1 MKHLRRFIYF
11 YLTAAALFTSTTTV
25 FADSA
30 SEMKYQ
36 AIDMNGDG
44 RVTRNEWRASA
55 ERSFDNHD
63 WNGDGLLA
71 GDEVKTWKDSD
82 DDWNNQGRR
91 WGHRRWKKMAK
102 IDQNNDGQ
110 ISKSEWRGSAED
122 FDRVDDDRNGFL
134 TPLEIR
140 EYRFEQMDVN
150 RDGRIT
156 RSEWHG
162 RESTFDALDL
172 NKNGVLKPS
181 EYLNPAQT
189 GLGTFASLDVN
200 RSGRIERSEWRGSA
214 SEFDRL
220 DRGGDQV
227 LTEQEFYYDQNT
239 AGDSSTGTT
248 STATTQTL
256 IEQIFE
262 QFLSN
267 Q

>member
-1 MKHLRRFIYF
+1 MKYLRRFVCFNLAITAL
-11 YLTAAALFTSTTTV
+11 LTSAPSV
-25 FADSA
+25 FADAA
-30 SEMKYQ
+30 SEAKYR

-44 RVTRNEWRASA
+44 RVTRNEWRQSF

-63 WNGDGLLA
+63 WNGDGILS

-91 WGHRRWKKMAK
+91 WGSRRWNKMGK

-110 ISKSEWRGSAED
+110 ISRSEWRGSAED
-122 FDRVDDDRNGFL
+122 FNRVDDDGNGFL
-134 TPLEIR
+134 TALEIR

-150 RDGRIT
+150 RDNRIT
-156 RSEWHG
+156 RSEWRG
-162 RESTFDALDL
+162 RESAFDALDL

-189 GLGTFASLDVN
+189 GSGTFASLDAN
-200 RSGRIERSEWRGSA
+200 RDGKISRSEWTGST
-214 SEFDRL
+214 SEFNRL

-227 LTEQEFYYDQNT
+227 LTEQEFYYDQTT
-239 AGDSSTGTT
+239 ASTSSTSTT
-248 STATTQTL
+248 TGSTTQTL